1 LGTVIGILPG
11 TFVYVYM
18 GAILRA
24 LSIEK
29 IIIAIILFIAAMLM
43 PLIWKD
49 KIKYLISGNN
59 DKKGM

>member
-1 LGTVIGILPG
+1 
-11 TFVYVYM
+11 M

-29 IIIAIILFIAAMLM
+29 IIIAIILFIAAMLI